1 MRSEQFYVGIV
12 RSVKSKPFSFKVQFL
27 KRQSDYLWVEDR
39 VWKPSK
45 HTIAEVS
52 HCISAISTGGP
63 GHYLLDC
70 YDTRGEEGGQEL
82 DSLPLE
88 DHTPA
93 PDEFESQLQK
103 LFEMGSKGSRLR
115 SVPQFMADELM
126 PDERLPFIPE
136 N

>member
-27 KRQSDYLWVEDR
+27 KRRSDYLWELDWD
-39 VWKPSK
+39 WKPSK

-93 PDEFESQLQK
+93 PGEFESQLQQ
-103 LFEMGSKGSRLR
+103 LQQMGSKGSRLR
-115 SVPQFMADELM
+115 SVVQFM
-126 PDERLPFIPE
+126 DERLPLI
-136 N
+136 